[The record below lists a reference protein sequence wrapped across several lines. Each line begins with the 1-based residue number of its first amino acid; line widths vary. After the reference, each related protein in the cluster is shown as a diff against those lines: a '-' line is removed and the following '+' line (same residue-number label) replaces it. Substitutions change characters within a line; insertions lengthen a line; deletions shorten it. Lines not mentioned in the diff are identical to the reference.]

1 MRVAVRL
8 VVSGAFSAGL
18 GLAGAG
24 MSGASAP
31 PSGPPT
37 TAAGAAPTAPA
48 TTVPVTTAAPLTV
61 PATVHDAAC
70 VVAVQPGESI
80 SLISD
85 QTGVEIGVLQTEN
98 GFGDDH
104 VLKPG
109 ELLDVCAGNEIN
121 DLDGSSRELPAAP
134 AADAFNPDC
143 VHIVGDGESVSLISD
158 RTGAGIGAIVAEN
171 SLGDDFILRPGE
183 LLDVCPGN
191 DVDDVS
197 GASRLRPP
205 TTLLPDN
212 DRDAIRAQQEKLNQ
226 LFAGLGMNELEVDGR
241 SGQLTRQQLCVARA
255 FLGVPISRSDMAAGS
270 EEEAEL
276 LALAALPIPPVAP
289 SDAEHWVLAD
299 MTCQVLIAGN
309 GTSGIQFVFPISTG
323 SEGFETRSVGRV
335 RAFRFDPALANGG
348 WHDSS
353 EFPVA
358 YDNPLNGNMY
368 KPVYFSNGQAI
379 HGANNV
385 PLSPASKGCVRLT
398 VEHQD
403 QFLAWLGLDTA
414 TDVVW
419 AESTINL
426 RVTTQGAYIPDP

>member
-1 MRVAVRL
+1 MGSFGG
-8 VVSGAFSAGL
+8 VSD
-18 GLAGAG
+18 
-24 MSGASAP
+24 ASAP
-31 PSGPPT
+31 PPDPPTSPAPTTAVPT
-37 TAAGAAPTAPA
+37 TAAPTTAP
-48 TTVPVTTAAPLTV
+48 PLTV

-70 VVAVQPGESI
+70 VVVVQSGESI

-85 QTGVEIGVLQTEN
+85 QTGVEIGVLQREN
-98 GFGDDH
+98 GIGDGH
-104 VLKPG
+104 VLRPG
-109 ELLDVCAGNEIN
+109 DLLDICAGNEI
-121 DLDGSSRELPAAP
+121 DDVTGEPRQPPDVPLDGEVHNPA
-134 AADAFNPDC
+134 C
-143 VHIVGDGESVSLISD
+143 VRIVQEGDSVSLISD
-158 RTGAGIGAIVAEN
+158 RTGAGITALVEEN
-171 SLGDDFILRPGE
+171 ALGDDFILRPGE
-183 LLDVCPGN
+183 LVDVCPGN

-212 DRDAIRAQQEKLNQ
+212 DRDAIRVQQQKLNE
-226 LFAGLGMNELEVDGR
+226 LFAGLGMNPLEVDGR
-241 SGQLTRQQLCVARA
+241 SGQLTRQQLCAARA

-270 EEEAEL
+270 EEEAKL
-276 LALAALPIPPVAP
+276 LALPSLPIPPVAP
-289 SDAEHWVLAD
+289 SDAEHWALVD

-309 GTSGIQFVFPISTG
+309 GTSGIQFVFPVSTG

-335 RAFRFDPALANGG
+335 RAFRFDPALDNGG

-368 KPVYFSNGQAI
+368 KPLYFSNGQAI

-403 QFLAWLGLDTA
+403 QLLAWLGLDSA

-426 RVTTQGAYIPDP
+426 RVTTQGGYMPDP